1 MSGIESVAKVATTSN
16 YVSLSTSCDIVKNA
30 DISFLYKKH
39 TDESMYPKP
48 TEDFLIVI
56 IFCNAIFGLFF
67 KSLPAAQKFWPKQSL
82 YSGLGELRKSK
93 IDLVDLKKG
102 RLNFHFF

>member
-1 MSGIESVAKVATTSN
+1 MNRCTQNPLKI
-16 YVSLSTSCDIVKNA
+16 
-30 DISFLYKKH
+30 
-39 TDESMYPKP
+39 
-48 TEDFLIVI
+48 FLIVI

-93 IDLVDLKKG
+93 IDLVDLKERSTK
-102 RLNFHFF
+102 FPFFFENPPPPSKKS